1 MEHHSLLQDTSFWV
15 LISMIIFIAVV
26 VSKGRGAILGFLDAR
41 TARIQASIAE
51 AERLRIEAQN
61 LLADM
66 QKKHREALETSRKLI
81 DNAKATAERLQAEAA
96 VKLEEAQ
103 KRREEQLNDRIAR
116 AETTAI
122 TELRQQA
129 ADLAA
134 QSAEILLHD
143 ALSKRGGKLVDD
155 TIASLSKAG

>member
-26 VSKGRGAILGFLDAR
+26 VAKGRGAIIGFLDAR
-41 TARIQASIAE
+41 TARIKATMIE
-51 AERLRIEAQN
+51 AERLRLEAQN

-66 QKKHREALETSRKLI
+66 QQKHREAIATSQKLI
-81 DNAKATAERLQAEAA
+81 DNAKATAERLQVEAA
-96 VKLEEAQ
+96 TKLEDAQ
-103 KRREEQLNDRIAR
+103 KRREIQLEERIAR
-116 AETTAI
+116 AETTVI

-143 ALSKRGGKLVDD
+143 ALSKRGSKLVDD
-155 TIASLSKAG
+155 TIASLAKAG